1 LGTNGMTR
9 MRRPKDPTELSA
21 AEWVRQQ
28 LIEDIVAGRL
38 RPGEKLCEVKIAA
51 RLGCSRTP
59 VREAFRHLGALGLAN
74 FEKNRGGN
82 VVRLE
87 RTMMLELFE
96 ALAEVAA
103 ACAGLAASCPQSL
116 RLTLSEYEG
125 PNTALPAGTGSEND
139 MFTALFRLCGNR
151 LLAEAGT
158 TIRCR
163 LLPYWR
169 LMGKVAEEWP
179 VHGGKGQ
186 GEAIRAILAG
196 NGRTARR
203 SMRAFVLLARDQAL
217 HGVPQA
223 ILP

>member
-1 LGTNGMTR
+1 MTR
-9 MRRPKDPTELSA
+9 VRRPKDPTELSA

-59 VREAFRHLGALGLAN
+59 VREAFRHLGALGLAS

-87 RTMMLELFE
+87 RAMMLELFE

-103 ACAGLAASCPQSL
+103 ACAGLAATRAEAL
-116 RLTLSEYEG
+116 RRTLSGQDG
-125 PNTALPAGTGSEND
+125 PQTALPAGTGSETD
-139 MFTALFRLCGNR
+139 LFSALFDLCGNR
-151 LLAEAGT
+151 LLAEAGA

-169 LMGKVAEEWP
+169 LMGPAAEDWP
-179 VHGGKGQ
+179 AHGGQGQ
-186 GEAIRAILAG
+186 AEAIQAILAG
-196 NGRTARR
+196 DGRAARR
-203 SMRAFVLLARDQAL
+203 AMRAFVLSARDQAL
-217 HGVPQA
+217 RGVPHS

>member
-1 LGTNGMTR
+1 MSR
-9 MRRPKDPTELSA
+9 VRRPKDPTELSA

-28 LIEDIVAGRL
+28 LIDDIVAGRL

-87 RTMMLELFE
+87 RAQMLELFE

-103 ACAGLAASCPQSL
+103 SCAGLAASRDEARRRIL
-116 RLTLSEYEG
+116 EEHGG
-125 PNTALPAGTGSEND
+125 PERIAVPAGTGGEGD
-139 MFTALFRLCGNR
+139 LFTAVFDICGNQ
-151 LLAEAGT
+151 LLAASASA
-158 TIRCR
+158 IRCR

-169 LMGKVAEEWP
+169 LLGSASDDWSS
-179 VHGGKGQ
+179 HGGLGQ
-186 GEAIRAILAG
+186 AAAVRAIAAG
-196 NGRTARR
+196 DGRAARR
-203 SMRAFVLLARDQAL
+203 TMRAFVLMARDHAL
-217 HGVPQA
+217 RG
-223 ILP
+223 LPPSSLP

>member
-1 LGTNGMTR
+1 MTR
-9 MRRPKDPTELSA
+9 VRRPKDPTELSA

-38 RPGEKLCEVKIAA
+38 RPGEKLCEVKIAT

-87 RTMMLELFE
+87 RALMQELFE
-96 ALAEVAA
+96 ALAEIAA
-103 ACAGLAASCPQSL
+103 ACAGLAAVRSEPL
-116 RLTLSEYEG
+116 RRGLGEG
-125 PNTALPAGTGSEND
+125 DAPRAAVPAGTGGED
-139 MFTALFRLCGNR
+139 DFFPALFRLCGNR

-158 TIRCR
+158 AIRCR

-169 LMGKVAEEWP
+169 LL
-179 VHGGKGQ
+179 
-186 GEAIRAILAG
+186 GEASDGWAAQGAARQADVVRAILAG
-196 NGRTARR
+196 EARAARR
-203 SMRAFVLLARDQAL
+203 TMRALVLAAGDFAGRGLP
-217 HGVPQA
+217 HGV
-223 ILP
+223 LP